1 MKVFVYGTLRKGYG
15 NHHLLRDANFLG
27 EAQVKATMYLMG
39 YIPYVSLNND
49 TNTVHGEVYKIDED
63 ILRRLDQLE
72 GYYPSQ
78 PNTSFY
84 NRSVIK
90 TIDGHEAYIYHI
102 EYKEEKEQYKVSSG
116 DWKIYTQERDAQ
128 R

>member
-1 MKVFVYGTLRKGYG
+1 MKVFVYGTLRKGY
-15 NHHLLRDANFLG
+15 NNNYLLRDANFLG
-27 EAQVKATMYLMG
+27 EAQVKATMYSMG

-49 TNTVHGEVYKIDED
+49 TNTVHGEVYEINED

-84 NRSVIK
+84 NRSLVK
-90 TIDGHEAYIYHI
+90 TVDGHEAYIYHI
-102 EYKEEKEQYKVSSG
+102 EYKEEKKEYEVAGG
-116 DWKIYTQERDAQ
+116 DWRTYIQEREAL